1 MTRMTIMVNLVVGVV
16 AAVASEASAFRSR
29 QNNISFVIIIIAVK
43 MMMMMVGVVTWFE
56 VQTPNLSVCYINI
69 CLERYH

>member
-1 MTRMTIMVNLVVGVV
+1 MVNLVVGVV

-56 VQTPNLSVCYINI
+56 VQTPNKVSVISTFVWKNI
-69 CLERYH
+69 IDIHS

>member
-1 MTRMTIMVNLVVGVV
+1 MTIMVNLVVGVV

-29 QNNISFVIIIIAVK
+29 QNNISFVIIIAVK

-56 VQTPNLSVCYINI
+56 VQTPNISVCYINI
-69 CLERYH
+69 CLEKYH